1 MRRNIPRGFE
11 LALLGTSLL
20 WALAASIVAG
30 KAAHGIALRFRLDA
44 LEPMMSA
51 VFLVFLAVLGFQV
64 LDWVSTQG
72 GERVDALPLPGRTG
86 WTTEWGVGAAIGWG
100 LCLMAVLPVLLT
112 RNLHGRVSL
121 SGVGSRVPAI
131 GIAALTL
138 LAVTLAEEVIAR
150 GYPFQRLAAA
160 VGPSWA
166 AVLSSVGFAGALV
179 WAGSPE
185 NFWTA
190 MGVSTL
196 FGLVLA
202 MAYLRTHALWVG
214 WGLHFGFRAVM
225 ALVIGLPVAGHG
237 EFASVAD
244 VAATGPRWLTG
255 GAYGLDA
262 AVLTGLGMLVGMG
275 VLYRATRE
283 YAWAYTA
290 PMIVG
295 AGYEVAVAPPAAH
308 VAMERSTA
316 VAPPPLV
323 QIQPV
328 TSQSATVISHDESG
342 MNIPPR

>member
-1 MRRNIPRGFE
+1 M
-11 LALLGTSLL
+11 LA
-20 WALAASIVAG
+20 
-30 KAAHGIALRFRLDA
+30 
-44 LEPMMSA
+44 A
-51 VFLVFLAVLGFQV
+51 VFLIFLAVLGFQL

-72 GERVDALPLPGRTG
+72 GERADALPLPVRKG
-86 WTTEWGVGAAIGWG
+86 WATEWGVGAAIGWG
-100 LCLMAVLPVLLT
+100 VCLTAILPVLLT
-112 RNLHGRVSL
+112 GNLHGRISL
-121 SGVGSRVPAI
+121 AVVGSRGVAI

-138 LAVTLAEEVIAR
+138 LAATLAEEVIAR

-179 WAGSPE
+179 WAGSPR
-185 NFWTA
+185 NLWTA
-190 MGVSTL
+190 MLVGTL

-214 WGLHFGFRAVM
+214 WGLHFGFRVVM
-225 ALVIGLPVAGHG
+225 AVVIGLPVAGHG

-244 VAATGPRWLTG
+244 VVATGPRWLTG

-262 AVLTGLGMLVGMG
+262 AVLTGVAMLVGMG

-290 PMIVG
+290 PTIVG

-308 VAMERSTA
+308 VAMERQA
-316 VAPPPLV
+316 AAPPPPLV
-323 QIQPV
+323 QIQAV
-328 TSQSATVISHDESG
+328 TAQGASAVSQDESG
-342 MNIPPR
+342 LRIPPR